1 MSPEEALILLNL
13 HQEDPLDEQL
23 EQLFFELK
31 QKIYR
36 QLDQV
41 LLYPKWLKELSRLD
55 TAARTLGFGFPEEK
69 PTLTLEGTIDFDS
82 IDRSMLAQFSAQHQL
97 RSKIAFLI
105 YNGKSPIVL
114 NELLAFWLEQQK
126 EIFQYWASAG
136 KIEQEIL
143 LSKQFDPQQILGLLS
158 DLQKAEITAIE
169 DLSEAN
175 TPLPLQQYIA
185 WNKAVW
191 AKLNNA

>member
-136 KIEQEIL
+136 KIEQETL
-143 LSKQFDPQQILGLLS
+143 LPKQFDPQQILGLLS

>member
-55 TAARTLGFGFPEEK
+55 AAARSLGFGFPEEK
-69 PTLTLEGTIDFDS
+69 QTLTPEGTIDFDS

-97 RSKIAFLI
+97 RSKIALLI

-126 EIFQYWASAG
+126 DFFEFWAGAYLP
-136 KIEQEIL
+136 KLEIL
-143 LSKQFDPQQILGLLS
+143 LSQQFDSQLILGLLNE
-158 DLQKAEITAIE
+158 LQSVEITAIE

-175 TPLPLQQYIA
+175 TPLPLQQYIS

>member
-13 HQEDPLDEQL
+13 HTEDPLDEQL

-55 TAARTLGFGFPEEK
+55 AAARSLGFGFPEEK
-69 PTLTLEGTIDFDS
+69 LTLTLEGTIDFDS
-82 IDRSMLAQFSAQHQL
+82 IDQSMLTQFSAQHQL

-158 DLQKAEITAIE
+158 ALQKVEITATE
-169 DLSEAN
+169 DLSAAN
-175 TPLPLQQYIA
+175 TPLLLQQYIA

>member
-55 TAARTLGFGFPEEK
+55 TAARSLGFGFPEEK

-82 IDRSMLAQFSAQHQL
+82 IDRTMLTQFSAQHQL

-126 EIFQYWASAG
+126 NFFEFWAGAHLPTL
-136 KIEQEIL
+136 EIL
-143 LSKQFDPQQILGLLS
+143 LSQQFDPQQILGLLNE
-158 DLQKAEITAIE
+158 LQSVEITAIE

-175 TPLPLQQYIA
+175 TLLPLQQYIA

-191 AKLNNA
+191 AKLN

>member
-13 HQEDPLDEQL
+13 QQEDPLDEQL

-41 LLYPKWLKELSRLD
+41 LLYPKWIKELSRLD
-55 TAARTLGFGFPEEK
+55 TAAHGLGCCFPEEK
-69 PTLTLEGTIDFDS
+69 LTLTLEGTIDFDS

-97 RSKIAFLI
+97 RSKIAFSI

-126 EIFQYWASAG
+126 NFFEFWAGAYLP
-136 KIEQEIL
+136 KLEIL
-143 LSKQFDPQQILGLLS
+143 LSQQFDPQLILGLLNE
-158 DLQKAEITAIE
+158 LQSIEITAIE

>member
-13 HQEDPLDEQL
+13 HQEEPLDEQI
-23 EQLFFELK
+23 EQLIFELK

-41 LLYPKWLKELSRLD
+41 LLYPKWDKELSRLD
-55 TAARTLGFGFPEEK
+55 KAAHALGFCFPEENL
-69 PTLTLEGTIDFDS
+69 PLTLADKIDFGS

-105 YNGKSPIVL
+105 YNGTTPLVL
-114 NELLAFWLEQQK
+114 KELLKFWLGQQK
-126 EIFQYWASAG
+126 DFFNFWAGAQLPSL
-136 KIEQEIL
+136 EIL
-143 LSKQFDPQQILGLLS
+143 LSQQFDPQQILGLLS
-158 DLQKAEITAIE
+158 ELQKVEITAIE
-169 DLSEAN
+169 NLTKAN
-175 TPLPLQQYIA
+175 TPLLLQQYIA

>member
-13 HQEDPLDEQL
+13 HQEEPLDEQI
-23 EQLFFELK
+23 EQLIFELK

-41 LLYPKWLKELSRLD
+41 LLYPKWDKELSRLD
-55 TAARTLGFGFPEEK
+55 KAAHALGFCFSEEN
-69 PTLTLEGTIDFDS
+69 PSLSLEDKIDFNS
-82 IDRSMLAQFSAQHQL
+82 IDRSMLAQFNARHQL

-105 YNGKSPIVL
+105 YNGTTPFFIK
-114 NELLAFWLEQQK
+114 ELLEFWLEQQK
-126 EIFQYWASAG
+126 DFFRFWAAAQLPSR
-136 KIEQEIL
+136 EIL
-143 LSKQFDPQQILGLLS
+143 LAQQFDPQQILGLLS
-158 DLQKAEITAIE
+158 DLQKVEIIAIE

-175 TPLPLQQYIA
+175 TPLLLQQYIA

>member
-136 KIEQEIL
+136 KIEQETL